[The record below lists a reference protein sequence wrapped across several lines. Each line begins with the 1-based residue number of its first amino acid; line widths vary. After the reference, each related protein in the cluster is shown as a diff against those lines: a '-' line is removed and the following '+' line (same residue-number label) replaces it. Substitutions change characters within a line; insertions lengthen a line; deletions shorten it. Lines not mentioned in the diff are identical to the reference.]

1 MSDLQQFS
9 KLAIALRPWRQQV
22 VYIGGWAFRLYRYEP
37 RAAAPGFDPIF
48 TQDADV
54 AYEVRAPLA
63 KVGNIGTALHEAG
76 FQEVV
81 NLAGDFRPHARRYTL
96 GDEAKGFYA
105 EFLTPLPPGDS
116 GKERVAPGKKEF
128 RPKVTEESAGVVA
141 QRLRHLEVL
150 LHDPWVVTIPEE
162 ESGVG
167 EAIVDLR
174 VPNPVSFV
182 VQKLLIRDIRSRN
195 KRPQDVLYIHDAL
208 LIFGDAIDDEL
219 VPVWK
224 ALESTLS
231 ETQRRSVRAGVS
243 ELFSR
248 ENDIIREAVSIASRS
263 DLNPS
268 IMLRRC
274 QEGFEDLLGDAF

>member
-9 KLAIALRPWRQQV
+9 KLAIALRPWRQQI
-22 VYIGGWAFRLYRYEP
+22 VYIGGWAFRLYQYEP
-37 RAAAPGFDPIF
+37 RAATPEFDPIF

-63 KVGNIGTALHEAG
+63 EVGDIGTALHEAG
-76 FQEVV
+76 FQELV
-81 NLAGDFRPHARRYTL
+81 NLGDARPPVTRYTL

-105 EFLTPLPPGDS
+105 EFLTPVPPGDS
-116 GKERVAPGKKEF
+116 GMERVAPGSREF
-128 RPKVTEESAGVVA
+128 RPKITEKNAGVVA

-150 LHDPWVVTIPEE
+150 LRDPWVVTIPEG

-167 EAIVDLR
+167 EPITELR
-174 VPNPVSFV
+174 VPNPVSFMI
-182 VQKLLIRDIRSRN
+182 QKLLIREIRMRD

-208 LIFGDAIDDEL
+208 LIFGGAIDKEL

-224 ALESTLS
+224 ALEPTLS
-231 ETQRRSVRAGVS
+231 EAQRKSVYAGVG

-263 DLNPS
+263 DLSPS

-274 QEGFEDLLGDAF
+274 QEGFEDLLGYTV